1 MRSDHLRHPRAVD
14 AGPRKST
21 APRGQLTRRKFLY
34 AAALSSAALGLL
46 ACTPAAPSSPTS
58 PAAQPTQPAKPA
70 AAPTQASVPTAPPQA
85 APTAAAPTQAA
96 AAASNKP
103 DETPRRGGELIYVV
117 SAEPPSFDGHKET
130 TFAVIHPVSPHYS
143 TLLKFDQENYPNIV
157 GDLAES
163 WSIAPDNLTY
173 TFKLRDGVLFHDG
186 SPMTSRDVK
195 ASYDRIIAPP
205 QGIVSARKQSYGA
218 IESVSTPDPLTVVF
232 KLKYVSPAMTLM
244 FASPWNYIYSAA
256 RLEQDPVFPEK
267 NIMGTGPFTF
277 VEYVPGSHWVGKR
290 FDGYFDKGKPYLD
303 SFRALFIAE
312 TATQEAAI
320 RGERAHVEFRGF
332 TPQARDDIVKA
343 LGDKVVVQ
351 ESPWVADLFATI
363 NVTKPPFDDVRVRRA
378 LTLAVDRWEGAQ
390 ALSTIS
396 LPKLPGGLVRP
407 GGPFGMPESELVKI
421 AGYGKD
427 GNAAKEQARAL
438 LKEAGVPDG
447 FSFTYKNRGIPSPY
461 EPLGVFLID
470 QWRKV
475 GLNVTQQVLETTAYF
490 NDIRAGNFDVIVDFQ
505 ADYMD
510 EPDLHL
516 AKFLSVDRNSANY
529 AKFTDRTLDD
539 LYDKQTR
546 EIDPEKRKELVWQFE
561 RRVLDEQAYIVMTPW
576 WQRIIPHSAKLKGW
590 KILPSH
596 YLNQD
601 LAGVWLT
608 A

>member
-1 MRSDHLRHPRAVD
+1 MCSDDPRRLREVD
-14 AGPRKST
+14 AGQQEPT
-21 APRGQLTRRKFLY
+21 APRGRLTRRGFLR
-34 AAALSSAALGLL
+34 AAALGSAALGLL
-46 ACTPAAPSSPTS
+46 ACSPAATVSPTS
-58 PAAQPTQPAKPA
+58 PAAQPTQAAKPA
-70 AAPTQASVPTAPPQA
+70 EASTTTAASQLPAQA
-85 APTAAAPTQAA
+85 APTAAAAA
-96 AAASNKP
+96 GKP
-103 DETPRRGGELIYVV
+103 SETPRRGGELIYVV

-143 TLLKFDQENYPNIV
+143 TLLKFDPDNYPKVV

-163 WSIAPDNLTY
+163 WTISPDNLTY
-173 TFKLRDGVLFHDG
+173 TFKLHDGVMFHDG
-186 SPMTSRDVK
+186 SPMTSHDVK
-195 ASYDRIIAPP
+195 VSYDRIIAPP
-205 QGIVSARKQSYGA
+205 EGVVSARKQSYGA
-218 IESVSTPDPLTVVF
+218 VESVATPDPLTVVF
-232 KLKYVSPAMTLM
+232 KLKYVSPAMTPL

-256 RLEQDPVFPEK
+256 QLDKDPVFPEK
-267 NIMGTGPFTF
+267 HIVGTGPFTF
-277 VEYVPGSHWVGKR
+277 VEYVPGSHWIGKR

-320 RGERAHVEFRGF
+320 RGERAHIEFRGF

-343 LGDKVVVQ
+343 LGDKIVVQ

-363 NVTKPPFDDVRVRRA
+363 NVNKPPFDDIRVRRA

-390 ALSTIS
+390 TLSAIS
-396 LPKLPGGLVRP
+396 LPRLPGGLVRP
-407 GGPFGMPESELVKI
+407 GGPFGMPDSDLVKM
-421 AGYGKD
+421 AGFDKD
-427 GNAAKEQARAL
+427 GNAAKAQARAL

-461 EPLGVFLID
+461 EPVGIFLID

-529 AKFTDRTLDD
+529 GKVTDRTLDD
-539 LYDKQTR
+539 IYDKQTR
-546 EIDPEKRKELVWQFE
+546 EIDPEKRKQLVWQFE

-601 LAGVWLT
+601 LANVWLT
-608 A
+608 E

>member
-1 MRSDHLRHPRAVD
+1 MGTDDLGHQRDVD
-14 AGPRKST
+14 AEQQEMTPRSG
-21 APRGQLTRRKFLY
+21 RLSRRAFLR
-34 AAALSSAALGLL
+34 AAALTSAGIGLA
-46 ACTPAAPSSPTS
+46 ACTPAPTVSPTT
-58 PAAQPTQPAKPA
+58 PPVQPTQAAVSKPPAQV
-70 AAPTQASVPTAPPQA
+70 AAPTA
-85 APTAAAPTQAA
+85 APTAAAAP
-96 AAASNKP
+96 ASKP
-103 DETPRRGGELIYVV
+103 GETPRRGGELVYIV

-143 TLLKFDQENYPNIV
+143 TLLKFDPDNYPKVI

-163 WSIAPDNLTY
+163 WTVSPDNLTY
-173 TFKLRDGVLFHDG
+173 TFKLRDGVKFHDG
-186 SPMTSRDVK
+186 SSMTSRDVK

-205 QGIVSARKQSYGA
+205 QGVVSARKQSYGA
-218 IESVSTPDPLTVVF
+218 IESVATPDPLTVVF
-232 KLKYVSPAMTLM
+232 KLKYVSPAMTLL

-256 RLEQDPVFPEK
+256 QLEKDPVFPEK
-267 NIMGTGPFTF
+267 NVMGTGPFTF
-277 VEYVPGSHWVGKR
+277 GEYVPGSHWIGKR

-320 RGERAHVEFRGF
+320 RGERAHIEFRGF
-332 TPQARDDIVKA
+332 TPQARDTIVST
-343 LGDKVVVQ
+343 LGNKIVVQ

-363 NVTKPPFDDVRVRRA
+363 NVNKPPFDDVRVRRA

-390 ALSTIS
+390 TLGAIS
-396 LPKLPGGLVRP
+396 LPKLPGALVRP
-407 GGPFGMPESELVKI
+407 GGPFGMPESDLVTI
-421 AGYGKD
+421 AGFSKD
-427 GNAAKEQARAL
+427 GNAAKAQARAL

-447 FSFTYKNRGIPSPY
+447 FTFTYKNRGIPSPY
-461 EPLGVFLID
+461 EPIGIFLID

-516 AKFLSVDRNSANY
+516 AKFLSVGRNTANY
-529 AKFTDRTLDD
+529 AKFTDQTLDD

-546 EIDPEKRKELVWQFE
+546 EIDPEKRKQLVWQFE

-601 LAGVWLT
+601 LANVWLT
-608 A
+608 E